1 MDYKNLLTSFPVS
14 EYCRRN
20 HIKRMAI
27 FGSVLRPDFSEE
39 SDIDIL
45 VEFEPGFAPGL
56 TFFSLQDELS
66 KFFGRRVDLQTPGF
80 LGEKIYR
87 VVNSEAVPVYEQA

>member
-1 MDYKNLLTSFPVS
+1 
-14 EYCRRN
+14 
-20 HIKRMAI
+20 MAI

-87 VVNSEAVPVYEQA
+87 VVNTEAVPVYEQA